1 MKWQLYVLVGENYRN
16 WITMH
21 GMENVKPKLFM
32 NHTDVLHHGILGTQV
47 KHALAWYFV
56 FRVSVE

>member
-1 MKWQLYVLVGENYRN
+1 
-16 WITMH
+16 MH